1 MDIDT
6 RCYLCNRLDEDGAH
20 HLLKC
25 KEVRKVW
32 QELNLETVKCKLTEA
47 TSARR
52 MMEMILELESRAKL
66 KVITLLWLW
75 WSERNTQREEG
86 HRCSAIE
93 VAYVAASL
101 SDHFP
106 TTEKTLSATAVV
118 QRRRW
123 QKPPEGILKLNSDGA
138 FFNQEK
144 SGGWGFVIR
153 SDNGHVVLAGAGCED
168 FIQDAFHA
176 EILGM
181 LAGVRAAANLGTS
194 RLQVETDTTMVRD
207 ALETEY
213 RLSTMGGIIT
223 EVKLLL
229 YSEFSSFSI
238 CLSSSL

>member
-1 MDIDT
+1 MLLTNNFASLPPVAAGGSQEGNNFWSKLWKLDCPPKIKQFLWRLSHNTLAVKHVLQRRGMDIDT
-6 RCYLCNRLDEDGAH
+6 RCYMCNRLDEDGAH

-25 KEVRKVW
+25 KEARKVW
-32 QELNLETVKCKLTEA
+32 QELNLETVKCKLTEG
-47 TSARR
+47 TSTRH

-86 HRCSAIE
+86 HRRSAIE

-123 QKPPEGILKLNSDGA
+123 RKPPEGILKLNTDGA

-144 SGGWGFVIR
+144 SGGWGCHQKR
-153 SDNGHVVLAGAGCED
+153 QRPCCA
-168 FIQDAFHA
+168 
-176 EILGM
+176 
-181 LAGVRAAANLGTS
+181 S
-194 RLQVETDTTMVRD
+194 RCRP
-207 ALETEY
+207 
-213 RLSTMGGIIT
+213 
-223 EVKLLL
+223 
-229 YSEFSSFSI
+229 
-238 CLSSSL
+238 

>member
-1 MDIDT
+1 M
-6 RCYLCNRLDEDGAH
+6 A
-20 HLLKC
+20 
-25 KEVRKVW
+25 VV
-32 QELNLETVKCKLTEA
+32 
-47 TSARR
+47 
-52 MMEMILELESRAKL
+52 
-66 KVITLLWLW
+66 
-75 WSERNTQREEG
+75 ERNTQREEG
-86 HRCSAIE
+86 HRRSAIE

-118 QRRRW
+118 QRRWR
-123 QKPPEGILKLNSDGA
+123 KPPEGILKLNSDGE

-144 SGGWGFVIR
+144 SGGWSFVSR
-153 SDNGHVVLAGAGCED
+153 NDSGHVVLAGAGSED

-176 EILGM
+176 EILGV